1 MSHAPM
7 GHFRKVV
14 VMSNPKATSK
24 NTSAFFGASITFLV
38 IALGWNIANLML
50 LDISVHD
57 RWTVGMGVIA
67 AMFAVVVVSKVV
79 RDKEE
84 ASDFVNGIRQARYEE
99 VLANAPAPGLGH
111 L

>member
-1 MSHAPM
+1 MSTA
-7 GHFRKVV
+7 KIV
-14 VMSNPKATSK
+14 SK
-24 NTSAFFGASITFLV
+24 NTSAFFGASVVFLAITS
-38 IALGWNIANLML
+38 AWNIGNLWM
-50 LDISVHD
+50 LDITVQQ
-57 RWTVGMGVIA
+57 RWTVGMGIVS

-84 ASDFVNGIRQARYEE
+84 ANDFVNGIRNARYEE

>member
-1 MSHAPM
+1 MTTAKIVP
-7 GHFRKVV
+7 
-14 VMSNPKATSK
+14 K
-24 NTSAFFGASITFLV
+24 NTSAFFGASIVFLA
-38 IALGWNIANLML
+38 ITSAWNIGNLAL
-50 LDISVHD
+50 RDITVQQ
-57 RWTVGMGVIA
+57 RWTVGMGIVS

-84 ASDFVNGIRQARYEE
+84 ASELVNGIRNARYEE

>member
-1 MSHAPM
+1 MTPVPSPKGHLRMST
-7 GHFRKVV
+7 
-14 VMSNPKATSK
+14 PKIVPK
-24 NTSAFFGASITFLV
+24 NTSAFFGASVVFLAIT
-38 IALGWNIANLML
+38 AAWNVGNLML
-50 LDISVHD
+50 LDISVQQ
-57 RWTVGMGVIA
+57 RWTVGMGLVS

-84 ASDFVNGIRQARYEE
+84 ANELINGIRNARYEE

>member
-1 MSHAPM
+1 MTTAKIVP
-7 GHFRKVV
+7 
-14 VMSNPKATSK
+14 K
-24 NTSAFFGASITFLV
+24 NTSAFFGASVVFLAITS
-38 IALGWNIANLML
+38 AWNIGNLWL
-50 LDISVHD
+50 LDITVQQ
-57 RWTVGMGVIA
+57 RWTVGMGIVS

-84 ASDFVNGIRQARYEE
+84 ANELVNGIRNARYEE